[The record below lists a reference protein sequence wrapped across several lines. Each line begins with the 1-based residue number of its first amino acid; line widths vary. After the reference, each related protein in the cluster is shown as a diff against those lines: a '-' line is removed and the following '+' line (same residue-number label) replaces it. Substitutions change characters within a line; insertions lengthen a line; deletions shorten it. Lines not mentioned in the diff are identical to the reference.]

1 MLRCE
6 RNAEMPEEA
15 QSRVAPASRDANLTT
30 TQLIIVTGGRLALV
44 AAFRIIYPLQ
54 PFLTGELGIDL
65 RTVSALITVQ
75 LAASMLSPI
84 GGALADTRGE
94 RTTMSGGLALF
105 ASGTLL
111 CALSPSFLAFLIGY
125 VLVGLAVAL
134 YQPAGQAYL
143 AARTPYTR
151 RGWALGV
158 FETSWALG
166 ALLGVAPLM
175 QVVQATQRSAPVFWI
190 LLVAG
195 LASLALVQ
203 TLLPDGQRRALN
215 ETHRVEWRELRT
227 PGALLALLFM
237 ALTLCAY
244 DLIQIVQAPWL
255 REALAANEAQLGQ
268 LLALAGIGELVGSL
282 GVALL
287 GDRLGIRRS
296 TAAGFLLAAMCVT
309 ALPFAGQAWTW
320 LLPVYLLLYVSF
332 EYAIVASFP
341 LVSAVAPAAR
351 GTMLALSSAAIG
363 AGRVVASLVATSL
376 WLTFGIGW
384 TATITAAILCMSLLC
399 LLVVRPQE

>member
-1 MLRCE
+1 
-6 RNAEMPEEA
+6 MPDKTPRSIA
-15 QSRVAPASRDANLTT
+15 PSVAPARAAELTT
-30 TQLIIVTGGRLALV
+30 THLAIVTGGRLALV

-54 PFLTGELGIDL
+54 PFLTQELNVDL

-94 RTTMSGGLALF
+94 RATMSGGLAIF
-105 ASGTLL
+105 ALGTLL
-111 CALSPSFLAFLIGY
+111 CALSPSFVAFLVGY
-125 VLVGLAVAL
+125 TLVGLAVAL
-134 YQPAGQAYL
+134 YQPAAQAYL
-143 AARTPYTR
+143 AARTPYSQ

-175 QVVQATQRSAPVFWI
+175 QIVQTTQQSAPVFWV
-190 LLVAG
+190 LSAAG
-195 LASLALVQ
+195 LASLALVWM
-203 TLLPDGQRRALN
+203 LLPDGSRHAHDPVRRID
-215 ETHRVEWRELRT
+215 WRGLRML
-227 PGALLALLFM
+227 GALMALLFV

>member
-1 MLRCE
+1 
-6 RNAEMPEEA
+6 MPEEA
-15 QSRVAPASRDANLTT
+15 QSRVAPASRDADLTT
-30 TQLIIVTGGRLALV
+30 TQLVIVTGGRLALV

-84 GGALADTRGE
+84 GGALADARGE
-94 RTTMSGGLALF
+94 RATMSGGLALF

-125 VLVGLAVAL
+125 VLIGLAVAL

-190 LLVAG
+190 LLVAS

-203 TLLPDGQRRALN
+203 TLLPDGQRRAPN

-255 REALAANEAQLGQ
+255 HETLAMNEAQLEQ
-268 LLALAGIGELVGSL
+268 LFALAGIGELAGSL

-296 TAAGFLLAAMCVT
+296 TAAGFLLAAICVA
-309 ALPFAGQAWTW
+309 ALPFVGQNLAL
-320 LLPVYLLLYVSF
+320 LLPTFLFLYLTF

-351 GTMLALSSAAIG
+351 ATMLALSTASVG
-363 AGRVVASLVATSL
+363 AGRVAASLVAPSL
-376 WLTFGIGW
+376 WLTYGIGW

-399 LLVVRPQE
+399 LLVIRPQE

>member
-1 MLRCE
+1 
-6 RNAEMPEEA
+6 MPEEA
-15 QSRVAPASRDANLTT
+15 QSRVAPASRDADLTT
-30 TQLIIVTGGRLALV
+30 THLIIVTGGRLALV

-65 RTVSALITVQ
+65 RTASALITVQ

-94 RTTMSGGLALF
+94 RATMSGGLALF

-151 RGWALGV
+151 RGWALGM

-175 QVVQATQRSAPVFWI
+175 QVVQETQQSAPVFWI

-195 LASLALVQ
+195 LASLALVH
-203 TLLPDGQRRALN
+203 TLLPDGQRHAPN
-215 ETHRVEWRELRT
+215 ETQRVEWRELRT

>member
-1 MLRCE
+1 
-6 RNAEMPEEA
+6 
-15 QSRVAPASRDANLTT
+15 
-30 TQLIIVTGGRLALV
+30 
-44 AAFRIIYPLQ
+44 
-54 PFLTGELGIDL
+54 
-65 RTVSALITVQ
+65 
-75 LAASMLSPI
+75 MLSPI

-125 VLVGLAVAL
+125 ILVGLAVAL
-134 YQPAGQAYL
+134 YQPAAQAYL

-151 RGWALGV
+151 RGWALGM

-175 QVVQATQRSAPVFWI
+175 QVVQETQQSAPVFWI

-195 LASLALVQ
+195 LASLALVH
-203 TLLPDGQRRALN
+203 TLLPDGQRHAPN
-215 ETHRVEWRELRT
+215 ETQRVEWRELRT

-268 LLALAGIGELVGSL
+268 LLALAGIGDWSVRWES
-282 GVALL
+282 
-287 GDRLGIRRS
+287 RSWGIGWGFGRS

-309 ALPFAGQAWTW
+309 AFAIRRAGVDLA
-320 LLPVYLLLYVSF
+320 
-332 EYAIVASFP
+332 AAG
-341 LVSAVAPAAR
+341 VSAALRVVRVRDCCVLPAGLGSGAGGARNHARAQLSRHRRRARRRVAGR
-351 GTMLALSSAAIG
+351 HIALGSRSASAGRRRSLRRSFVCRSSAC
-363 AGRVVASLVATSL
+363 
-376 WLTFGIGW
+376 W
-384 TATITAAILCMSLLC
+384 
-399 LLVVRPQE
+399 

>member
-1 MLRCE
+1 MQ
-6 RNAEMPEEA
+6 EEA
-15 QSRVAPASRDANLTT
+15 QSHVAPVSRDAGLTT
-30 TQLIIVTGGRLALV
+30 PQLMIVTGGRLALV

-84 GGALADTRGE
+84 GGGLADTRGE
-94 RTTMSGGLALF
+94 RATMSGGLALF

-111 CALSPSFLAFLIGY
+111 CALSQSFLAFLIGY

-143 AARTPYTR
+143 AARTPYAR

-175 QVVQATQRSAPVFWI
+175 QFVQATQQSAPVFWI

-203 TLLPDGQRRALN
+203 TLLPDGQRRAPN
-215 ETHRVEWRELRT
+215 ETHRVEWQELRT
-227 PGALLALLFM
+227 PGSLLALLFM

-244 DLIQIVQAPWL
+244 DLLQIVQAPWL
-255 REALAANEAQLGQ
+255 QETLAMNQAQLGQ
-268 LLALAGIGELVGSL
+268 LFALAGIGELAGSL
-282 GVALL
+282 GVALM

-296 TAAGFLLAAMCVT
+296 TAAGFLLAAICVV
-309 ALPFAGQAWTW
+309 ALPFAGKHQAL
-320 LLPVYLLLYVSF
+320 LLPILLLLYLTF
-332 EYAIVASFP
+332 EYAIVASFS

-351 GTMLALSSAAIG
+351 ATMLALSTASTG
-363 AGRVVASLVATSL
+363 AGRIVASLVAPSL
-376 WLTFGIGW
+376 WLTYGIGW
-384 TATITAAILCMSLLC
+384 TATITAAILCMSLFC
-399 LLVVRPQE
+399 LLVIRPQE

>member
-1 MLRCE
+1 
-6 RNAEMPEEA
+6 MPEEA
-15 QSRVAPASRDANLTT
+15 QSRVAPASRDADLTT

-190 LLVAG
+190 LLVAS

-255 REALAANEAQLGQ
+255 HETLAMNEAQLGQ
-268 LLALAGIGELVGSL
+268 LFALAGIGELAGSL
-282 GVALL
+282 GVALA

-296 TAAGFLLAAMCVT
+296 TAVGFLLAAICVA
-309 ALPFAGQAWTW
+309 ALPFAGQNLAL
-320 LLPVYLLLYVSF
+320 LLPTFLFLYLTF

-341 LVSAVAPAAR
+341 LVSAVAPTAR
-351 GTMLALSSAAIG
+351 ATMLALSTASTG
-363 AGRVVASLVATSL
+363 AGRVVASLVAPSL
-376 WLTFGIGW
+376 WLTYGIGW
-384 TATITAAILCMSLLC
+384 TTGVAAAILGVSLFC
-399 LLVVRPQE
+399 LLAVRPQE

>member
-1 MLRCE
+1 
-6 RNAEMPEEA
+6 
-15 QSRVAPASRDANLTT
+15 
-30 TQLIIVTGGRLALV
+30 
-44 AAFRIIYPLQ
+44 
-54 PFLTGELGIDL
+54 
-65 RTVSALITVQ
+65 
-75 LAASMLSPI
+75 
-84 GGALADTRGE
+84 
-94 RTTMSGGLALF
+94 
-105 ASGTLL
+105 
-111 CALSPSFLAFLIGY
+111 
-125 VLVGLAVAL
+125 
-134 YQPAGQAYL
+134 
-143 AARTPYTR
+143 
-151 RGWALGV
+151 
-158 FETSWALG
+158 
-166 ALLGVAPLM
+166 
-175 QVVQATQRSAPVFWI
+175 
-190 LLVAG
+190 
-195 LASLALVQ
+195 
-203 TLLPDGQRRALN
+203 
-215 ETHRVEWRELRT
+215 
-227 PGALLALLFM
+227 M

-255 REALAANEAQLGQ
+255 HETLAMNEAQLGQ
-268 LLALAGIGELVGSL
+268 LFALAGIGELAGSL

-399 LLVVRPQE
+399 LLVIRPQE

>member
-1 MLRCE
+1 
-6 RNAEMPEEA
+6 MPEEA
-15 QSRVAPASRDANLTT
+15 QSRVAPASRQTDLTM
-30 TQLIIVTGGRLALV
+30 TQLMVVTGGRLALV

-54 PFLTGELGIDL
+54 PFLTGELDVDL

-94 RTTMSGGLALF
+94 RATMIGGLALF

-111 CALSPSFLAFLIGY
+111 CALSPSFIAFLIGY

-143 AARTPYTR
+143 AARTPYAR

-175 QVVQATQRSAPVFWI
+175 QVVQITQRSAPVFWI

-195 LASLALVQ
+195 LTSLALVQ
-203 TLLPDGQRRALN
+203 TLLPDGQRRTPH
-215 ETHRVEWRELRT
+215 ETPRIDWRELRT
-227 PGALLALLFM
+227 PEALLALLFM

-244 DLIQIVQAPWL
+244 DLLQIVQAPWL
-255 REALAANEAQLGQ
+255 NTMLAMNEAQLGQ
-268 LLALAGIGELVGSL
+268 LFALAGIGELAGSL
-282 GVALL
+282 GVALV
-287 GDRLGIRRS
+287 GDRFGIRRS
-296 TAAGFLLAAMCVT
+296 TAAGFVLAAICVV
-309 ALPFAGQAWTW
+309 ALPFASQNLEL
-320 LLPVYLLLYVSF
+320 LLPTFLLLYLTF
-332 EYAIVASFP
+332 EYAIVASFS
-341 LVSAVAPAAR
+341 LISAVAPAAR
-351 GTMLALSSAAIG
+351 ATMLALSTASVG
-363 AGRVVASLVATSL
+363 AGRVVASLIAPSL

-384 TATITAAILCMSLLC
+384 TTGVTAAILGVSLLC
-399 LLVVRPQE
+399 LLAVRPRE

>member
-1 MLRCE
+1 MQ
-6 RNAEMPEEA
+6 EEA
-15 QSRVAPASRDANLTT
+15 QSRVAPASRDADLTT

-65 RTVSALITVQ
+65 RTASALITVQ

-175 QVVQATQRSAPVFWI
+175 QIVQATQRSAPVFWI
-190 LLVAG
+190 LLVAS

-255 REALAANEAQLGQ
+255 HETLAMNEAQLGQ
-268 LLALAGIGELVGSL
+268 LFALAGIGELAGSL
-282 GVALL
+282 GVALV

-296 TAAGFLLAAMCVT
+296 TAAGFLLAAICV
-309 ALPFAGQAWTW
+309 AVLPFVGQNLAL
-320 LLPVYLLLYVSF
+320 LLPTFLLLYLTF

-351 GTMLALSSAAIG
+351 ATMLALSTASTG
-363 AGRVVASLVATSL
+363 AGRVVASLVAPSL
-376 WLTFGIGW
+376 WLTYGINW
-384 TATITAAILCMSLLC
+384 TATITVAILCMSLLC
-399 LLVVRPQE
+399 LLVIRPQE

>member
-1 MLRCE
+1 
-6 RNAEMPEEA
+6 
-15 QSRVAPASRDANLTT
+15 
-30 TQLIIVTGGRLALV
+30 
-44 AAFRIIYPLQ
+44 
-54 PFLTGELGIDL
+54 
-65 RTVSALITVQ
+65 
-75 LAASMLSPI
+75 
-84 GGALADTRGE
+84 
-94 RTTMSGGLALF
+94 
-105 ASGTLL
+105 
-111 CALSPSFLAFLIGY
+111 
-125 VLVGLAVAL
+125 
-134 YQPAGQAYL
+134 
-143 AARTPYTR
+143 
-151 RGWALGV
+151 LGV

-190 LLVAG
+190 LLVAS
-195 LASLALVQ
+195 LASLALVH

-255 REALAANEAQLGQ
+255 HETLAMNEAQLGQ
-268 LLALAGIGELVGSL
+268 LFALAGIGELAGSL
-282 GVALL
+282 GVALV

-296 TAAGFLLAAMCVT
+296 TAAGFLLAAICV
-309 ALPFAGQAWTW
+309 AVLPFVGQNLAL
-320 LLPVYLLLYVSF
+320 LLPTFLLLYLTF

-351 GTMLALSSAAIG
+351 ATMLALSTASTG
-363 AGRVVASLVATSL
+363 AGRVVASLVAPSL
-376 WLTFGIGW
+376 WLTYGINW

-399 LLVVRPQE
+399 LLVIRPQE

>member
-1 MLRCE
+1 
-6 RNAEMPEEA
+6 
-15 QSRVAPASRDANLTT
+15 
-30 TQLIIVTGGRLALV
+30 
-44 AAFRIIYPLQ
+44 
-54 PFLTGELGIDL
+54 
-65 RTVSALITVQ
+65 LITVQ

-94 RTTMSGGLALF
+94 RATMSGGLALF

-125 VLVGLAVAL
+125 ILVGLAVAL

-255 REALAANEAQLGQ
+255 HETLAMNEAQLGQ
-268 LLALAGIGELVGSL
+268 LFALAGIGELAGSL
-282 GVALL
+282 GVALV

-296 TAAGFLLAAMCVT
+296 TAAGFLLAAICV
-309 ALPFAGQAWTW
+309 AVLPFVGQNLAL
-320 LLPVYLLLYVSF
+320 LLPTFLLLYLTF

-351 GTMLALSSAAIG
+351 ATMLALSTASTG
-363 AGRVVASLVATSL
+363 AGRVVASLVAPSL
-376 WLTFGIGW
+376 WLTYGINW
-384 TATITAAILCMSLLC
+384 TATITVAILCMSLLC
-399 LLVVRPQE
+399 LLVIRPQE